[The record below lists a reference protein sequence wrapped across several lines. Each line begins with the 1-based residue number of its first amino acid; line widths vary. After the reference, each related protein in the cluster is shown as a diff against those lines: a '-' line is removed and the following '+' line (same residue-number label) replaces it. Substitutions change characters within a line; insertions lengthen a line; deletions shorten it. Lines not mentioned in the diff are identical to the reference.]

1 MKIFVINLDR
11 ATDRWSYFKDDERF
25 IRWSATDCND
35 LNDNHP
41 IFKDMVSY
49 WNISPQEHKAK
60 CGCYL
65 SHTNLWRYIVQNK
78 LNDILILEDD
88 AELVG
93 EIPDSSK
100 LPQDGFTYLGGLIF
114 NKKITQGPKKVELNE
129 GINHVNN
136 EDFRMIMLVSYYI
149 PHYSI
154 AEKMLKA
161 TTERGRPRAIDTMVY
176 KTETNQYLYYPA
188 PFIERNIPSQIRKKK
203 SKHSN
208 EFYEWV

>member
-25 IRWSATDCND
+25 IRWSATDYSD
-35 LNDNHP
+35 LNDNNP

-49 WNISPQEHKAK
+49 WNISPQEHRAK

-78 LNDILILEDD
+78 LNDILIIEDD

-100 LPQDGFTYLGGLIF
+100 LPQDGFTYLGGLTF

-129 GINHVNN
+129 GINQIKDDDYRVLTTLA
-136 EDFRMIMLVSYYI
+136 IYI
-149 PHYSI
+149 PNWSVAY
-154 AEKMLKA
+154 KMLQA

-203 SKHSN
+203 PKHSN